1 MNAAAVNGGAL
12 PHLYSPLELRGKRLR
27 NRIAS
32 TPHAT
37 GWGRDGLIDPREVAY
52 HVRKAAGGAG
62 LVMTFGSA
70 SVDPTTAAS
79 YGSVSLWDERNE
91 PALRALADGV
101 HDHGARCISQM
112 THMGRRGTST
122 LTGIPL
128 RAPSDLPEGVHL
140 EVPVPLAA
148 SEIPEIV
155 QRFAEA
161 AARLERCG
169 WDGCEVT
176 SFGGHL
182 IEQFFDPA
190 VNTRTDAYGGSLER
204 RTRFGRE
211 VLEAVRAA
219 VSDDFIVGFRMAVD
233 QCLTGGLGPDE
244 LIEVARSLAA
254 TGAIDLFSV
263 SGGTGATRLSTAY
276 FVPGDGLPEGVF
288 NERARRFRE
297 AVGVPVLV
305 AGRNVEPAMAD
316 ACVASGVDLVA
327 MTRAI
332 IADPDLPAKARA
344 GRSPRPCIG
353 LNEGCIGRLYTDRP
367 MWCSVN
373 PGIRDPELAELVPA
387 AAPGR
392 VVVVGGGVA
401 GLEAARAAALRGHDV
416 VLLERRAQLG
426 GRARLAG
433 ARRGRER
440 WARYIDWLRD
450 ESQAA
455 GAELRTGVAV
465 TAQDVLAEAPD
476 AVILATGSELR
487 PSAAPR
493 GPVPAID
500 VDALLEGGAP
510 ATASRSALVLD
521 DEGGFLAPTAAEHL
535 VAQGFTVEIATTH
548 PVVGAEIDPTQQPF
562 VLRRLALAGV
572 VMTPHLSGVA
582 SDADGVTL
590 RNIYTERDER
600 RDGVGLVVMAGHRRA
615 VVGLREPLVARR
627 PELTLVVA
635 GDALAP
641 RTLLDAVSEGARAGA
656 EVLTAQPALRA

>member
-1 MNAAAVNGGAL
+1 MTAFE
-12 PHLYSPLELRGKRLR
+12 HLYSPLELRGHVLR
-27 NRIAS
+27 NRIVS

-52 HVRKAAGGAG
+52 HVRKAAGGCA

-79 YGSVSLWDERNE
+79 YGSISLWDERNE

-101 HDHGARCISQM
+101 HGHGALCMSQM

-140 EVPVPLAA
+140 EVPVPLTVPELPAIVRRFADAA
-148 SEIPEIV
+148 S
-155 QRFAEA
+155 
-161 AARLERCG
+161 RLERCG

-190 VNTRTDAYGGSLER
+190 VNTRTDEYGGSLEN

-219 VSDDFIVGFRMAVD
+219 VSDDFIVSFRMAVD

-244 LIEVARSLAA
+244 LIEVARSFAA

-263 SGGTGATRLSTAY
+263 SGGTGATRLTTAY
-276 FVPGDGLPEGVF
+276 FVPGDDLPEGVF
-288 NERARRFRE
+288 NERARRFRA
-297 AVGVPVLV
+297 AVGVPVVV

-332 IADPDLPAKARA
+332 IADPDLPAKARG
-344 GRSPRPCIG
+344 GRAARPCIG

-387 AAPGR
+387 ATPGR
-392 VVVVGGGVA
+392 IVVVGGGVA

-416 VLLERRAQLG
+416 VLFERRPRLG

-433 ARRGRER
+433 VRRGRER
-440 WARYIDWLRD
+440 WPRYVDWLHG
-450 ESQAA
+450 EAQAA
-455 GAELRTGVAV
+455 GAELRTGVAATV
-465 TAQDVLAEAPD
+465 DAVLAASPD
-476 AVILATGSELR
+476 AVIVATGSELR
-487 PSAAPR
+487 PSAALP

-500 VDALLEGGAP
+500 VDVLLEAGVPGVQ
-510 ATASRSALVLD
+510 SRSALVLD
-521 DEGGFLAPTAAEHL
+521 DEGGFLAPTAAERL
-535 VAQGFTVEIATTH
+535 VAEGFSVEIATTH

-572 VMTPHLSGVA
+572 ATTPHLSGVA
-582 SDADGVTL
+582 SNDHGVTL

-600 RDGVGLVVMAGHRRA
+600 RDGVGLVVMAGYRRA
-615 VVGLREPLVARR
+615 VVDLRD
-627 PELTLVVA
+627 ELTAQRPALRLVVA

-641 RTLLDAVSEGARAGA
+641 RTLLDAVAEGARAGA
-656 EVLTAQPALRA
+656 SALTAG

>member
-1 MNAAAVNGGAL
+1 MSAAPAAAF
-12 PHLYSPLELRGKRLR
+12 PHLFSPLELRGQQLR
-27 NRIAS
+27 NRIVS

-37 GWGRDGLIDPREVAY
+37 GWGRDGLIDRRELEY
-52 HVRKAAGGAG
+52 HVRKAAGGCG

-79 YGSVSLWDERNE
+79 YGSISLWDERNA
-91 PALRALADGV
+91 PALRQLADGV
-101 HDHGARCISQM
+101 HGHGARCISQM

-148 SEIPEIV
+148 GEIPAIV
-155 QRFAEA
+155 ARFAEA

-182 IEQFFDPA
+182 IEQFFDPL
-190 VNTRTDAYGGSLER
+190 VNTRTDEYGGSLEN
-204 RTRFGRE
+204 RTRLGRE
-211 VLEAVRAA
+211 VVEAVRAA
-219 VSDDFIVGFRMAVD
+219 VSDEFIVSFRMAVD

-276 FVPGDGLPEGVF
+276 FVPGDELPEGVF

-316 ACVASGVDLVA
+316 ACVAGGVDLVA

-332 IADPDLPAKARA
+332 IADPDLPAKARSSRPA
-344 GRSPRPCIG
+344 RPCIG

-373 PGIRDPELAELVPA
+373 PGIRDPELAQLTPA
-387 AAPGR
+387 DEPGR
-392 VVVVGGGVA
+392 IVVVGGGVA
-401 GLEAARAAALRGHDV
+401 GLEAARAATLRGHDV
-416 VLLERRAQLG
+416 VLFERRPQLG

-433 ARRGRER
+433 TRRGRER
-440 WARYIDWLRD
+440 WARYIDWLR
-450 ESQAA
+450 EEAEGA
-455 GAELRTGVAV
+455 GAELRTGVDAPAQAV
-465 TAQDVLAEAPD
+465 LDEAPD

-487 PSAAPR
+487 PSAAPP

-500 VDALLEGGAP
+500 VDALLETGAP
-510 ATASRSALVLD
+510 EVRSRSAVVLD
-521 DEGGFLAPTAAEHL
+521 DEGGFLAPTAAERL
-535 VAQGFTVEIATTH
+535 AADGFAVEIATNH
-548 PVVGAEIDPTQQPF
+548 PAVGAEIDPTQQPF
-562 VLRRLALAGV
+562 VFRRLALAGV
-572 VMTPHLSGVA
+572 AMTPNLSGVS
-582 SDADGVTL
+582 SDDGGVTL
-590 RNIYTERDER
+590 RNIYTEHDER
-600 RDGVGLVVMAGHRRA
+600 REDVGLVVMAGYRRA
-615 VVGLREPLVARR
+615 VADLRD
-627 PELTLVVA
+627 ELPGVRVVVA

-656 EVLTAQPALRA
+656 GV

>member
-1 MNAAAVNGGAL
+1 MTGVSGAGRERPTDGAAAF
-12 PHLYSPLELRGKRLR
+12 PHLFSPLELRGRVLR
-27 NRIAS
+27 NRIVS

-37 GWGRDGLIDPREVAY
+37 GWGRDGLIDPREVDY
-52 HVRKAAGGAG
+52 HVRKAAGGCG

-70 SVDPTTAAS
+70 SVDPGTAAS
-79 YGSVSLWDERNE
+79 YGAIALWDERNE
-91 PALRALADGV
+91 PALRALAEGV
-101 HDHGARCISQM
+101 HGHGARCMSQM

-140 EVPVPLAA
+140 EVPVPLAVA
-148 SEIPEIV
+148 EIPAIV
-155 QRFAEA
+155 LRFADA

-182 IEQFFDPA
+182 IEQFFDPR
-190 VNTRTDAYGGSLER
+190 VNTRTDEYGGSLEH

-211 VLEAVRAA
+211 VLDAVRAA
-219 VSDDFIVGFRMAVD
+219 VSGDFIVSFRMAVD

-244 LIEVARSLAA
+244 LIDVARSLAA
-254 TGAIDLFSV
+254 SGAIDLFSV

-276 FVPGDGLPEGVF
+276 FVPGDQLPEGVY

-297 AVGVPVLV
+297 ALGVPVVV

-332 IADPDLPAKARA
+332 IADPDLPAKARV
-344 GRSPRPCIG
+344 GRPARPCIG

-373 PGIRDPELAELVPA
+373 PGVRDPQLDDLGPA
-387 AAPGR
+387 ATPGR

-401 GLEAARAAALRGHDV
+401 GLEAARGAALRGHGV
-416 VLLERRAQLG
+416 VLFERCAQLG
-426 GRARLAG
+426 GRARLAA

-440 WARYIDWLRD
+440 WARYIDWLYD
-450 ESQAA
+450 EAEVA
-455 GAELRTGVAV
+455 GAELRIGVAA
-465 TAQDVLAEAPD
+465 TAEDVLAEAPD

-487 PSAAPR
+487 PTAAPP
-493 GPVPAID
+493 GPVPAVD
-500 VDALLEGGAP
+500 VDVLLEGEVPRVEAQ
-510 ATASRSALVLD
+510 AALVLD
-521 DEGGFLAPTAAEHL
+521 DEGGFLAPTAAERL
-535 VAQGFTVEIATTH
+535 VAEGFAVEIATTH

-562 VLRRLALAGV
+562 VFRRLALAGV
-572 VMTPHLSGVA
+572 VMTPHLRGVS
-582 SDADGVTL
+582 SDAGGVTL
-590 RNIYTERDER
+590 RHLYTERDER
-600 RDGVGLVVMAGHRRA
+600 REGVGLVVMAGYRRA
-615 VVGLREPLVARR
+615 VVDLRDELTALR
-627 PELTLVVA
+627 PELRVVVA

-641 RTLLDAVSEGARAGA
+641 RTLLDAVAEGARAGA
-656 EVLTAQPALRA
+656 DV

>member
-1 MNAAAVNGGAL
+1 MAEMTGGSGDATAF
-12 PHLYSPLELRGKRLR
+12 PHLFSPLELRGQVLR
-27 NRIAS
+27 NRIVS

-37 GWGRDGLIDPREVAY
+37 GWGRDGLIDAREVDY
-52 HVRKAAGGAG
+52 HVRKAAGGCA

-101 HDHGARCISQM
+101 HGHGALVMSQM

-122 LTGIPL
+122 LSGIPL

-140 EVPVPLAA
+140 EVPVPLAV
-148 SEIPEIV
+148 SEIPAIV
-155 QRFAEA
+155 QRFAAA

-190 VNTRTDAYGGSLER
+190 INTRTDEYGGSLEN

-219 VSDDFIVGFRMAVD
+219 VSDDFLVGFRMALD

-244 LIEVARSLAA
+244 LIEMARSLAA
-254 TGAIDLFSV
+254 TGAIDVLSV

-276 FVPGDGLPEGVF
+276 FVPGDELPEGVY

-297 AVGVPVLV
+297 AVGVPVVV

-316 ACVASGVDLVA
+316 ACVAGGVDLVA

-332 IADPDLPAKARA
+332 IADPDLPAKART
-344 GRSPRPCIG
+344 GRAPRPCIG

-387 AAPGR
+387 AQPGR
-392 VVVVGGGVA
+392 IVVVGGGVA
-401 GLEAARAAALRGHDV
+401 GLEAARGAALRGHRV
-416 VLLERRAQLG
+416 VLFERRPQLG
-426 GRARLAG
+426 GRALLAG

-450 ESQAA
+450 EAGAA
-455 GAELRTGVAV
+455 GAELRTGVAA
-465 TAQDVLAEAPD
+465 TAQDVIGHAPD
-476 AVILATGSELR
+476 TVILATGSALR
-487 PSAAPR
+487 PAAALP
-493 GPVPAID
+493 GPVAAID
-500 VDALLEGGAP
+500 VDALLESGVP
-510 ATASRSALVLD
+510 PVESRSALVLD
-521 DEGGFLAPTAAEHL
+521 DEGGFLAPTAAERL
-535 VAQGFTVEIATTH
+535 VAEGFSVEIATTH

-562 VLRRLALAGV
+562 VFRRLALAGV
-572 VMTPHLSGVA
+572 AMTPHLSGVS
-582 SDADGVTL
+582 SDAGGVTL
-590 RNIYTERDER
+590 RNLYTERDER
-600 RDGVGLVVMAGHRRA
+600 REGVGLVVMAGYRRA
-615 VVGLREPLVARR
+615 VVDLRD
-627 PELTLVVA
+627 ELTARQPQLRVVVA

-641 RTLLDAVSEGARAGA
+641 RTLLDAVAEGARAGA
-656 EVLTAQPALRA
+656 EV

>member
-1 MNAAAVNGGAL
+1 MNDAF
-12 PHLYSPLELRGKRLR
+12 PHLYSQLELRGQVLR
-27 NRIAS
+27 NRIVS

-37 GWGRDGLIDPREVAY
+37 GWGRDGLIDQREVDY
-52 HVRKAAGGAG
+52 HVRKAAGGCA

-79 YGSVSLWDERNE
+79 YGSIALWDERNE

-140 EVPVPLAA
+140 EVPVPLAV
-148 SEIPEIV
+148 SEIPAIV
-155 QRFAEA
+155 QRFADA
-161 AARLERCG
+161 AASLERCG

-190 VNTRTDAYGGSLER
+190 VNARTDEYGGSLEN

-211 VLEAVRAA
+211 VVEAVRAA

-254 TGAIDLFSV
+254 SGAIDVFSV

-276 FVPGDGLPEGVF
+276 FVPGDELPEGVY

-297 AVGVPVLV
+297 AVGVPVIV

-344 GRSPRPCIG
+344 GRSARPCIG

-373 PGIRDPELAELVPA
+373 PGIREADLADLAPA
-387 AAPGR
+387 AMAER

-401 GLEAARAAALRGHDV
+401 GLEAARAAALRGHGV
-416 VLLERRAQLG
+416 VLFERRPSLG

-433 ARRGRER
+433 TRRGRER
-440 WARYIDWLRD
+440 WARYIDWLHD
-450 ESQAA
+450 EAEAA
-455 GAELRTGVAV
+455 GAELRAGVAA
-465 TAQDVLAEAPD
+465 TAEAVLAEAPD

-487 PSAAPR
+487 PTAAPP

-500 VDALLEGGAP
+500 VDVLLETGVPQDGP
-510 ATASRSALVLD
+510 RMALVLD
-521 DEGGFLAPTAAEHL
+521 DEGGFVAPTAAERL
-535 VAQGFTVEIATTH
+535 VAEGFGVEIATTH

-562 VLRRLALAGV
+562 VFRRLALAGV
-572 VMTPHLSGVA
+572 AMTPHLSGVS
-582 SDADGVTL
+582 SDAGGVTL
-590 RNIYTERDER
+590 RNLYTEREER
-600 RDGVGLVVMAGHRRA
+600 REGVGLVVMAGYRRSVA
-615 VVGLREPLVARR
+615 DLRDQLTGLRV
-627 PELTLVVA
+627 VVA

-641 RTLLDAVSEGARAGA
+641 RTLLDAVAEGARAGA
-656 EVLTAQPALRA
+656 DV

>member
-1 MNAAAVNGGAL
+1 MPVHAQEHQSATAF
-12 PHLYSPLELRGKRLR
+12 PHLYSPLELRGRVLR
-27 NRIAS
+27 NRIVS

-37 GWGRDGLIDPREVAY
+37 GWGRDGLIDPREVDY
-52 HVRKAAGGAG
+52 HVRKAAGGCA

-70 SVDPTTAAS
+70 SVDASTAAS
-79 YGSVSLWDERNE
+79 YGSVALWDERNE
-91 PALRALADGV
+91 PALGALADGV
-101 HDHGARCISQM
+101 HAHGALCMSQM

-140 EVPVPLAA
+140 EVPVPLAV
-148 SEIPEIV
+148 SDIPAIV
-155 QRFAEA
+155 QAFADA
-161 AARLERCG
+161 ALRLERCG

-190 VNTRTDAYGGSLER
+190 VNTRTDEYGGSLQN

-211 VLEAVRAA
+211 VLAAVRAA
-219 VSDDFIVGFRMAVD
+219 VSDKFIVSFRMAVD

-254 TGAIDLFSV
+254 SRAIDLFSV

-276 FVPGDGLPEGVF
+276 FVPGDELPEGVY
-288 NERARRFRE
+288 NERARRFRA
-297 AVGVPVLV
+297 AVDVPVVV
-305 AGRNVEPAMAD
+305 AGRNVDPAMAD

-332 IADPDLPAKARA
+332 IADPDLPAKARV
-344 GRSPRPCIG
+344 GRAARPCIG
-353 LNEGCIGRLYTDRP
+353 LNEGCIGRLYTGRP

-373 PGIRDPELAELVPA
+373 PSIREPALAELVPA
-387 AAPGR
+387 APAKR

-401 GLEAARAAALRGHDV
+401 GLEAARAAALRGHAV
-416 VLLERRAQLG
+416 VLFERRPQLG

-440 WARYIDWLRD
+440 WARYIDWL
-450 ESQAA
+450 QAGAQGA
-455 GAELRTGVAV
+455 GAELRTGVVA
-465 TAQDVLAEAPD
+465 TAHEVLAEAPA

-487 PSAAPR
+487 PSAMLP

-500 VDALLEGGAP
+500 VDGLLESGAP
-510 ATASRSALVLD
+510 HVKARSAIVLD
-521 DEGGFLAPTAAEHL
+521 DEGGFLAPTAAERL
-535 VAQGFTVEIATTH
+535 VADGFTVEIATTH
-548 PVVGAEIDPTQQPF
+548 PVVGAEIDLTQQPF
-562 VLRRLALAGV
+562 VFRRLALAEV
-572 VMTPHLSGVA
+572 AMTPHSSGVA

-600 RDGVGLVVMAGHRRA
+600 REGVGLVVMAGYRRA
-615 VVGLREPLVARR
+615 VIDLRDEVAALR
-627 PELTLVVA
+627 PELHLVVA

-641 RTLLDAVSEGARAGA
+641 RTLLDAVAEGAHAGA
-656 EVLTAQPALRA
+656 DV